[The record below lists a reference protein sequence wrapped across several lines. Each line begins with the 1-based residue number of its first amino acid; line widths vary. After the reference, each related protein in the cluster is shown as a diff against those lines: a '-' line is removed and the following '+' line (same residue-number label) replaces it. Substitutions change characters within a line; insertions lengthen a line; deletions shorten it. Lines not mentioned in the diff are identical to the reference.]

1 MKELTKTENIVFLIG
16 AIMMVVGSAANIFSF
31 LWAPYLYTTGAI
43 AFVLIQFKQGY
54 KGTSSAIH
62 RLRTIVIISDI
73 LFLLAGF
80 LMFANNDNFL
90 NLSAINHL
98 QYIHNNWVIALLIAS
113 ILQLYTSNRIGKE
126 LEKETKKK

>member
-1 MKELTKTENIVFLIG
+1 
-16 AIMMVVGSAANIFSF
+16 
-31 LWAPYLYTTGAI
+31 
-43 AFVLIQFKQGY
+43 VLIQFKQGY

-113 ILQLYTSNRIGKE
+113 ILQLYTSHRIGKE